1 MTKFAQKGY
10 FRFQKEKWT
19 SSSNSTYSNYSRF
32 QVSSS
37 TDNFVFLA
45 EFAKKKVFL
54 FQNRKSEDD
63 HRIQNIRISLDVK
76 FHRKLTILIVLT
88 KFYPKIKKK
97 FTVKTFCIPNL
108 FSYHEIHLLKKYCL
122 RRLPIPFTENTTKVR
137 MTRKQLPEV
146 FYNKRCSQKFRKIHR
161 KIPVPV
167 SLL

>member
-97 FTVKTFCIPNL
+97 IYCKNLLYSKLIQLPWDSFTKKI
-108 FSYHEIHLLKKYCL
+108 LLKKVAHPFKKETLAQVFFCEFFEIS
-122 RRLPIPFTENTTKVR
+122 RNTFFTEHLWTTASEWPI
-137 MTRKQLPEV
+137 L
-146 FYNKRCSQKFRKIHR
+146 YLNI
-161 KIPVPV
+161 
-167 SLL
+167 